1 MHAQHGEFV
10 LPLGTIWKKGISVG
24 MGQAPVK
31 RYNAALRDLIIAGA
45 IEPGRIVSKEIGFDE
60 IPDAYERFD
69 QREAGYTKVILH
81 PGRQLEVTGR
91 STHAEQQ
98 SPVSAGTP

>member
-1 MHAQHGEFV
+1 M
-10 LPLGTIWKKGISVG
+10 PLGTIWKKGISVG

-60 IPDAYERFD
+60 IPDAYQRFD
-69 QREAGYTKVILH
+69 KREPGYTKVILH
-81 PGRQLEVTGR
+81 PGRQLEVSGR
-91 STHAEQQ
+91 SAQAEKQR
-98 SPVSAGTP
+98 PVAAGTR